1 MRPQL
6 PTVLAS
12 LALVAAVTPPAYAA
26 LAKNSVGSAQ
36 IKSLAV
42 KTVDLG
48 NRSVSTK
55 KLQPGS
61 VTGAAIKDGSVGPAD
76 LAPGVKTVTGSW
88 SFAANPI
95 SISSPESLG
104 SLADG
109 TGPLEV
115 TSPSTLIVFGR
126 VFLRANG
133 ASVQSPSCT
142 LAVDG
147 LSQGRPAYG
156 NLANGAGAS
165 VAVSANV
172 DVAPGTHMV
181 SMSCQGGADSEAG
194 LAQVNVLAVPR

>member
-61 VTGAAIKDGSVGPAD
+61 VTGAAIKNGSVGPVD
-76 LAPGVKTVTGSW
+76 LAPGAKILAGSW
-88 SFAANPI
+88 EFSPNPQDI
-95 SISSPESLG
+95 GDSISMG

-109 TGPLEV
+109 TGPLQV
-115 TSPSTLIVFGR
+115 SSPSTLIAWGR
-126 VFLRANG
+126 VFLRG
-133 ASVQSPSCT
+133 VGTTMLSPNCS
-142 LAVDG
+142 LYVDDVP
-147 LSQGRPAYG
+147 QGRPAYA
-156 NLANGAGAS
+156 NLKDGISAS
-165 VAVSANV
+165 VAVSASL

-181 SMSCQGGADSEAG
+181 SMSCEGGGSAG